1 MSRHIM
7 LDIETMGHTRDSV
20 ILTFG
25 AVCFDPYSS
34 EEPYSPLY
42 HRLNVDQQFELGRVT
57 TESTLEWW
65 GKQPPEI
72 FEEAMG
78 EDGRTDLEVFVK
90 DLNKYLV
97 GADKIWAQGPLFDII
112 LIEDLYRMLG
122 IPTPWQYW
130 QIRDSRT
137 LFDLGSADAKLNNK
151 SAHNA
156 LADAYAQAISV
167 QNVLYNLGVKKPVK

>member
-1 MSRHIM
+1 MAHCMI
-7 LDIETMGHTRDSV
+7 DIETLGHTRDSV
-20 ILTFG
+20 ILTVG
-25 AVCFDPYSS
+25 AVKFDPYSS
-34 EEPYSPLY
+34 EEPHTPFY
-42 HRLNVDQQFELGRVT
+42 HRLDVDQQTELGRVT

-78 EDGRTDLEVFVK
+78 EDGRTDLEVFAK

-137 LFDLGSADAKLNNK
+137 LFDLGSADTKLNNK